1 MCSAL
6 QYNMYSM
13 CLHMHIRRILCF
25 VSNTVRPSGPRLA
38 GPCRLLPT
46 KGGGS
51 VTDTCEDG
59 LKKRS
64 KGRETPLMF

>member
-51 VTDTCEDG
+51 VTDTCE
-59 LKKRS
+59 
-64 KGRETPLMF
+64 